1 MEFFQRIIKFANQ
14 NSSKTK
20 KNKSPKEVYESVN
33 KVFDLMLDNKLR
45 DNMDDSLLRQ
55 LSKVFSETFCDIGCF
70 ETKEEKL
77 CAIHDFLT
85 STQALHFSEKAI
97 LSLKSK
103 DTKLPVAVQCFAI
116 ELIGILFSN
125 EDLFISYKESTILK
139 EFSTAAHKISVLTS
153 PPSIQ
158 ASILDCFINL
168 AKHPR
173 GILWL
178 NEEDL
183 MPFAYSHFTSYL
195 VAKSA
200 FEFFKR
206 ALFNWESSET
216 SSLSM
221 EEQSALNTI
230 LEKIVVDLLAMIRCK
245 DEGMRIQDHYCTH
258 CISALKECSEIPNVR
273 RVIDKNS
280 DVKVS
285 ISKYF
290 QCLEK
295 EDDVNREILSFIS
308 TVLKSDGVSEFLLRD
323 CINSLLSKSLFA
335 SAITLMGF
343 ILRVP
348 GRYASLTT
356 KHIQLL
362 IMPLQI
368 LSGNIA
374 VGEDIF
380 HLPLNKVCDSMTK
393 AVGVKVDCT
402 KNVISSLLALAD
414 VTHLMDLEVL
424 QFPSLL
430 IVITI

>member
-1 MEFFQRIIKFANQ
+1 MEDNAVLSAMIEIKGRR
-14 NSSKTK
+14 
-20 KNKSPKEVYESVN
+20 E
-33 KVFDLMLDNKLR
+33 
-45 DNMDDSLLRQ
+45 
-55 LSKVFSETFCDIGCF
+55 LSM
-70 ETKEEKL
+70 
-77 CAIHDFLT
+77 
-85 STQALHFSEKAI
+85 Q
-97 LSLKSK
+97 
-103 DTKLPVAVQCFAI
+103 DTKLPVAAQCFAI

-125 EDLFISYKESTILK
+125 EDFFISYKESTILT
-139 EFSTAAHKISVLTS
+139 EFSTAARKISVFTS

-158 ASILDCFINL
+158 ASVVHCFIDL

-178 NEEDL
+178 NEKDL
-183 MPFAYSHFTSYL
+183 IPFAYSHFTSYL
-195 VAKSA
+195 VSKSA
-200 FEFFKR
+200 FEFFET

-230 LEKIVVDLLAMIRCK
+230 LEKIVVDLLDKIRYK
-245 DEGMRIQDHYCTH
+245 DEDMIVQDNNCSR
-258 CISALKECSEIPNVR
+258 CISALKRCSEIPNVR
-273 RVIDKNS
+273 RVIDKNP
-280 DVKVS
+280 DVKVN

-290 QCLEK
+290 QRLVK
-295 EDDVNREILSFIS
+295 EDDVDREILSFIS

-323 CINSLLSKSLFA
+323 CINSLLSKSFFA

-343 ILRVP
+343 ILSVP
-348 GRYASLTT
+348 GRYASIST

-393 AVGVKVDCT
+393 AIRVKVDCT
-402 KNVISSLLALAD
+402 KIVISSLLALAD
-414 VTHLMDLEVL
+414 VTQLMDLEVL
-424 QFPSLL
+424 HFPSFS
-430 IVITI
+430 IVITV